1 MNRRSFFHLLR
12 PPPCAFRDA
21 GQVFHGAPMLAV
33 PLCSVRL
40 LLGQTFVICNGIGVH
55 FPCTADRRASVRHR
69 LARRHAR
76 RRRGVF
82 DSRRRSSRE
91 DLEAAGHLR
100 FQGTPDGSARVPAFP
115 DG

>member
-1 MNRRSFFHLLR
+1 
-12 PPPCAFRDA
+12 
-21 GQVFHGAPMLAV
+21 
-33 PLCSVRL
+33 
-40 LLGQTFVICNGIGVH
+40 
-55 FPCTADRRASVRHR
+55 
-69 LARRHAR
+69 
-76 RRRGVF
+76 VF